1 MPLSR
6 NLKAISITFLFVLI
20 CPNFVAAKFGSN
32 GKVTTPIG
40 NDNDKAE
47 SLILQPDGKLVAAG
61 WSYNGS
67 NGDFALARY
76 ESNGSLDLSFGT
88 GGKVTTPFGSD
99 QSCARSLILQ
109 PDGKLVAAGY
119 SDDDFALARYNS
131 DGSLDLSFGTGGKV
145 TTHFSIYADG
155 TESLI
160 LQPDGKLVAAGHS
173 NRDFALARYN
183 SDGSLDL
190 SFGTGG
196 KVITSFG
203 SDQSRAR
210 SLILQPDG
218 KLVAAGSSGNISN
231 YDFALARYNS
241 NGSLDLSFGTDGTVT
256 TPIGSYD
263 HAYSLILQP
272 DGKLVAA
279 GQSNNGGYDFALAR
293 YENDGDLDSSFGTGG
308 KVTTPIGSS
317 NDNAR
322 SLILQP
328 DGKLVAAGYSNNG
341 GYDFALARYNSN
353 GSLDLSFGTGGKV
366 ITPIGSSTDYAH
378 SLILQPDGKL
388 VAAGSSDNGSNDDF
402 ALARY
407 NSNGSLDIQD
417 DPPLMTEIKPDH
429 ALAGQT
435 ITLDIRGWNL
445 DDVIGVQLRNAGASV
460 NGSGL
465 TISSGSRLTVQFAL
479 PASPGLY
486 DLYLA
491 KNSVNKTFTGAFNML
506 APLFQPIQW
515 QHSDLGKAGDPIAG
529 PAGIAIGEADSS
541 GQQAI
546 FVANS
551 DTRLYAYKKNTS
563 WSITPLPLEIGC
575 FQDVVLLDADL
586 DGVYEVYGA
595 NSYPW
600 VFQYQWA
607 GSNWA
612 GNSFS
617 AYSGPLAPGSQAG
630 GGLTELYT
638 MSGNY
643 LAQSSMFNQTWV
655 NRLVSPGGGTMLCS
669 VAGDADNDLSNE
681 VYAANADHKLYQSR
695 YLGTS
700 WRLTTTVY
708 AGSNN
713 MTSLAIGD
721 LDQDGANEL
730 YGSNLDGNIYQFKWN
745 GAAWFG
751 QPVNTT
757 SLEANKI
764 AISDAD
770 NDGYEELYAA
780 GQDGHLYQLK
790 PSGAN
795 WQVLDL
801 GNAGSALIALAI
813 GDGDNSHQ
821 YKAYAVGADAHVY
834 QFWAVGSTPTP
845 GATSLPD
852 SEKRLRVIH
861 SQINPL
867 HGEQALI
874 RWYQFKDNPVKIT
887 IYNLLG
893 DKIAGLLL
901 AGFYPAGEFYE
912 VSWNGKNDSGAVAGS
927 GIYLVY
933 LESGDY
939 KARAKI
945 AVIK

>member
-231 YDFALARYNS
+231 
-241 NGSLDLSFGTDGTVT
+241 
-256 TPIGSYD
+256 
-263 HAYSLILQP
+263 
-272 DGKLVAA
+272 
-279 GQSNNGGYDFALAR
+279 
-293 YENDGDLDSSFGTGG
+293 
-308 KVTTPIGSS
+308 
-317 NDNAR
+317 
-322 SLILQP
+322 
-328 DGKLVAAGYSNNG
+328 
-341 GYDFALARYNSN
+341 YDFALARYNSN